1 MKQYSNQQTISQT
14 TSQATTLVLLPGFD
28 GTGKLFTR
36 LIDSLNE
43 QNKQKTLD
51 IRVASYTNEIELDD
65 YVQTVRNLIG
75 DEKVTLLAES
85 FSGPIAIQLLS
96 QYPETVE
103 RCIFSTS
110 FAETPYLSLCNKA
123 MQLPNIMFTSQTMR
137 QMAMKQF
144 CYGRHFTASLG
155 KETLKTVQKLPVSV
169 IKQRLSLLSKQSSQ
183 ALISTIDTPCLY
195 LKASD
200 DKIVTSDLSEK
211 FHSLLPNV
219 RVHEI
224 EGPHLLLQAK
234 PADCA
239 AAILTFCNESA
250 NET

>member
-1 MKQYSNQQTISQT
+1 MTQQHKQHKEHPQQTK
-14 TSQATTLVLLPGFD
+14 TLVLLPGFD
-28 GTGKLFTR
+28 GTGKLFAR
-36 LIDSLNE
+36 LIDSINALCE
-43 QNKQKTLD
+43 ADAFD
-51 IRVASYTNEIELDD
+51 IRVVSYTNEVELND
-65 YVQTVRNLIG
+65 YVQTVRKLIG
-75 DEKVTLLAES
+75 DETVTLLAES

-96 QYPETVE
+96 QYPEIIE

-123 MQLPNIMFTSQTMR
+123 MQLPNIMFTNQIMR

-155 KETLKTVQKLPVSV
+155 KETLKTVQKLPVSI
-169 IKQRLSLLSKQSSQ
+169 IKQRLTLLSKQDSQTLVSS
-183 ALISTIDTPCLY
+183 IKTPCLY
-195 LKASD
+195 LQASD
-200 DKIVTSDLSEK
+200 DKIVTAALSEK
-211 FHSLLPNV
+211 LHSILPNV

-239 AAILTFCNESA
+239 AAIIAFCNEMA
-250 NET
+250 HETA